1 MDMNY
6 TWIPGTVGLDQLSTF
21 NKLGRTQFERTMRGA
36 LLPIHGP
43 AGQAPISV
51 VPGTF
56 YDGKGAILNN
66 PAAKGGNFDS
76 TA

>member
-6 TWIPGTVGLDQLSTF
+6 TWIPGAVGLEQLSKF
-21 NKLGRTQFERTMRGA
+21 NKLGRTQFERTIQGA
-36 LLPIHGP
+36 LLPMHGP
-43 AGQAPISV
+43 AGQGPISV
-51 VPGTF
+51 VPGTV
-56 YDGKGAILNN
+56 YNGQGEILNN